1 VRVPC
6 VVLGVCC
13 LQKLPQIAK
22 APSFVHR
29 KRRPTV
35 DMLACVMSCRA
46 CHDCRCW
53 CCAAV
58 CPDLSCSNVFLFRRA
73 APVSCVSR
81 RARSQR
87 GHGCACTCVCVCVC
101 APHRFVPSAPPDTLP
116 FYQGYSRMSFVN
128 PFRSSAA
135 WRVLNDMP
143 SSASG
148 TLRALLPVR
157 LGPSRSWRSTHAH
170 RAPRR
175 SSLCDHCS

>member
-101 APHRFVPSAPPDTLP
+101 TTQIRTI
-116 FYQGYSRMSFVN
+116 
-128 PFRSSAA
+128 SAA
-135 WRVLNDMP
+135 RHVAVLP
-143 SSASG
+143 GLQPHVLREPVPQQRSVEGVERHAVVCERYVACLAASP
-148 TLRALLPVR
+148 TWTVTVMAFDARSPCAASLLPM
-157 LGPSRSWRSTHAH
+157 
-170 RAPRR
+170 
-175 SSLCDHCS
+175 